1 MQCPACGVERG
12 RHSGGK
18 KMWSDVQ
25 WLAWK
30 PIVRDATGHVRN
42 CCAACSQEVGY
53 YCTTK
58 VQCAPA
64 APWSIEELRT
74 RYDASVAWLQFHIPC
89 GFWDLLHDHLAELD
103 RKHRGAIVQR
113 NIMAGLSEKKTL
125 LKWMSYDGALCLSE
139 SEWKGFDVPGSW
151 TDPADDK
158 EYLDPGNY
166 LYHQVFRTIWPACRM
181 FQHYNCEHTADYVE
195 AFFAYDWRAR
205 RSEVIRSEFIQ
216 EFVQM
221 LTRAF
226 LSATALY
233 FYHRIYAFETG
244 SKWA

>member
-1 MQCPACGVERG
+1 
-12 RHSGGK
+12 
-18 KMWSDVQ
+18 MWSDVQ

-42 CCAACSQEVGY
+42 CCALCSQAVGY

-58 VQCAPA
+58 VRCAPA

-125 LKWMSYDGALCLSE
+125 LKWMSYDGALCLSV
-139 SEWKGFDVPGSW
+139 SEWKSFDVPGSW

-166 LYHQVFRTIWPACRM
+166 LYHQVFRTIWPACKM
-181 FQHYNCEHTADYVE
+181 FQHYNCEHIADYIE

-216 EFVQM
+216 AFVQM